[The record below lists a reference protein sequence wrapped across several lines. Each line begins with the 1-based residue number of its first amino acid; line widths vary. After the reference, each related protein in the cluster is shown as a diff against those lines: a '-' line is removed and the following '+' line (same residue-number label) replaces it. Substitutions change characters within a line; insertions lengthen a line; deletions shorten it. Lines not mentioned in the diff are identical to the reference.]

1 MITARA
7 RRTILVRMAILP
19 IRIVGDP
26 VLHKATE
33 PVTQSPAEIAELIA
47 DMYETMDAANGVG
60 LAAQSGRCSTASL
73 RLRLPR

>member
-1 MITARA
+1 MITTRA

-47 DMYETMDAANGVG
+47 DM
-60 LAAQSGRCSTASL
+60 
-73 RLRLPR
+73 